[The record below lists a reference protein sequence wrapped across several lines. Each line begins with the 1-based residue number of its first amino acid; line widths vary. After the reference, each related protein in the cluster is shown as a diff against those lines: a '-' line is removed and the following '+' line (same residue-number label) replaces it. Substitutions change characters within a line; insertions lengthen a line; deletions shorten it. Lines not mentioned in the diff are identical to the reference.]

1 MALLGNQLSNKN
13 FKTLDIV
20 LLVVFLIFL
29 ITYDVTLPSSISNVI
44 DSVYGN
50 ILVLVVFIIIFMNT
64 NNFVGI
70 IGFLVAY
77 ELIRRSTSTSKIP
90 TSVPELPSEEEKIV
104 KMVNYNADQQV
115 KNPETLEEEAVEN
128 IEEYAIGEK
137 IDTDVK
143 PVLHKLHNATD
154 VIELQ

>member
-64 NNFVGI
+64 NNFVGV

-128 IEEYAIGEK
+128 VEEYAIGEK

>member
-1 MALLGNQLSNKN
+1 MALLGNELSNKN

-20 LLVVFLIFL
+20 LLIVFLLFL

-44 DSVYGN
+44 DTVYGN

-64 NNFVGI
+64 NNIVGI
-70 IGFLVAY
+70 VGFLVAY
-77 ELIRRSTSTSKIP
+77 ELIRRSTNTAKIP
-90 TSVPELPSEEEKIV
+90 ISVPELPSEEEKIV
-104 KMVNYNADQQV
+104 KMVNYNADQQI
-115 KNPETLEEEAVEN
+115 KNPETLEEQAVEN
-128 IEEYAIGEK
+128 VEEYAIGEK

-143 PVLHKLHNATD
+143 PILHKLHNATD